1 MNSFDVAAG
10 LGFEPRLTD
19 PLEPF
24 SFTDRADAEGQ
35 GETKQRFYQVLALLE
50 GQGGTGRDTQLRS
63 NCGQKPGALQTDLRA
78 EGRRRLPKHILSA
91 ARCI

>member
-50 GQGGTGRDTQLRS
+50 GQGETPGY
-63 NCGQKPGALQTDLRA
+63 GQIAVKNLELFKRILEPKVA
-78 EGRRRLPKHILSA
+78 EGYQNTSSRRLGVY
-91 ARCI
+91 R